1 MLVLGL
7 SGSFSREDVDLT
19 PDMSEGLFHD
29 AAACLIKDG
38 ALLAAVEEER
48 FNRIKKTSK
57 FPVNAIR
64 ACLNVA
70 NVSPSEI
77 HAVGHYF
84 QENTIDHV
92 LSDHY
97 IRSNHLPLRY
107 SRELITDHLR
117 NEFDLDLPGDR
128 LVYAEHHVT
137 HALSC
142 FVRSGMKEALVVVMD
157 GRGEDHSTTIYRGNQ
172 GRLER
177 LATYD
182 IGKSLGQFYLTAI
195 RLLGYGL
202 GDEYKIMGLAPY
214 GNADKYRDLFDSM
227 YFLRDKGDYLLRPV
241 TAVFS
246 RTILPPRRKGQEFT
260 QQHIDFAAGVQQTLE
275 NIALHVLGYWAKHT
289 GLPNLCFVGGVAHNS
304 TLNGRI
310 LQSGR
315 FREVFIHPASHDG
328 GSAEGA
334 ALAAAYHMGAPSFRQ
349 PRMRS
354 ACVGPDLGTT
364 AEIEKE
370 LAAWTELIEWERPAD
385 IVECAAGLLAEGA
398 VLGWA
403 YGPSEYGPR
412 ALGNRSI
419 LADARPSEN
428 KQRINSMIKK
438 RESYRPFAP
447 VVTASAAADYFDLP
461 DTVANYDFMS
471 FCVNVREHR
480 RAELGAVTHID
491 GSARV
496 QVIDPVSNERFHRL
510 VERFGELTG
519 TPVLL
524 NTSFNNNAEPIVQTA
539 QDALTCF
546 LTTELDF
553 LVIEDFLIR
562 RRPGRELALD
572 DMVLE
577 FRPVTRLVKSNR
589 LTLAG
594 VREVILEIYL
604 DHPKGS
610 HAEVSPAA
618 YALLDAADGVQT
630 IESLADAVSGLTTE
644 VRRELHALWEQRFFA
659 LRPGASPRP
668 VRRPAADLRPAIHE
682 SHVQLRCHST

>member
-7 SGSFSREDVDLT
+7 SGSFSSEDADLV
-19 PDMSEGLFHD
+19 PNMAQGLFHD
-29 AAACLIKDG
+29 AAACLIRDG
-38 ALLAAVEEER
+38 KLLAAVEEER

-64 ACLNVA
+64 ACLEVA

-77 HAVGHYF
+77 YAVGHYF
-84 QENTIDHV
+84 QEDLVDLWLHDEYLRN
-92 LSDHY
+92 
-97 IRSNHLPLRY
+97 NHLPLRY

-117 NEFDLDLPGDR
+117 SEFDLDLPGDR
-128 LVYAEHHVT
+128 LLYAEHHVT

-157 GRGEDHSTTIYRGNQ
+157 GRGERHSTTIYHGIQ
-172 GRLER
+172 GRLES

-182 IGKSLGQFYLTAI
+182 IGKSLGHFYAEAI
-195 RLLGYGL
+195 RLLAYGL
-202 GDEYKIMGLAPY
+202 GDEYKVMGLAPY
-214 GNADKYRDLFDSM
+214 GNADTYRDLFDSL
-227 YFLRDKGDYLLRPV
+227 YSLGDHGDYELRSLIR
-241 TAVFS
+241 AFS
-246 RTILPPRRKGQEFT
+246 STIFPPRRKGQEFT
-260 QQHIDFAAGVQQTLE
+260 QQHMDFAAGVQQTLE

-304 TLNGRI
+304 TLNGLI
-310 LQSGR
+310 LQSSK
-315 FREVFIHPASHDG
+315 FREVFIHPASHDA

-349 PRMRS
+349 PRMRTAS
-354 ACVGPDLGTT
+354 VGPSLGTT

-370 LAAWTELIEWERPAD
+370 LGAWNELIESERPAD
-385 IVECAAGLLAEGA
+385 IVECGAQLLAEGA

-403 YGPSEYGPR
+403 FGPSEYGPR

-428 KQRINSMIKK
+428 KQRINSMVKK

-447 VVTASAAADYFDLP
+447 VVTAAAAAQYFDLP
-461 DTVANYDFMS
+461 ETLANYDFMS
-471 FCVNVREHR
+471 FVVSVREDR
-480 RAELGAVTHID
+480 KAELGAVTHID
-491 GSARV
+491 GSARI
-496 QVIDPVSNERFHRL
+496 QVVDPMSNERFHRL
-510 VERFGELTG
+510 VQRFGELTG

-524 NTSFNNNAEPIVQTA
+524 NTSFNNNAEPIVQSV

-553 LVIEDFLIR
+553 LVIEDFLVR
-562 RRPGRELALD
+562 RRPGRLLAFD
-572 DMVLE
+572 SMVLQ
-577 FRPVTRLVKSNR
+577 FRPVTRLVKRNR

-594 VREVILEIYL
+594 AREVIFEIYL

-610 HAEVSPAA
+610 HAEVSPPAF
-618 YALLDAADGVQT
+618 ALLDAADGVRT
-630 IESLADAVSGLTTE
+630 IESLADAVGGLSTE
-644 VRRELHALWEQRFFA
+644 IRRELYSLWQQRFFA
-659 LRPGASPRP
+659 LRPQGF
-668 VRRPAADLRPAIHE
+668 VK
-682 SHVQLRCHST
+682 V

>member
-7 SGSFSREDVDLT
+7 SGSFSREDVDLL
-19 PDMSEGLFHD
+19 PDMSDGLFHD

-38 ALLAAVEEER
+38 VPLAAVEEER

-64 ACLNVA
+64 ACLDVA

-84 QENTIDHV
+84 QENIIDD
-92 LSDHY
+92 LLNEHY
-97 IRSNHLPLRY
+97 IRSNDIPLRY
-107 SRELITDHLR
+107 SRDLITEPLSS
-117 NEFDLDLPGDR
+117 EFDLDLPDDR

-157 GRGEDHSTTIYRGNQ
+157 GRGEEHSATIYRGIQ
-172 GRLER
+172 GRLEV

-182 IGKSLGQFYLTAI
+182 IGKSLGHFYLAAT
-195 RLLGYGL
+195 RLLGYGF

-214 GNADKYRDLFDSM
+214 GNPDTYRDLFDSM
-227 YFLRDKGDYLLRPV
+227 YFLRNNGDYLLRPV
-241 TAVFS
+241 TRVFP
-246 RTILPPRRKGQEFT
+246 RTVLSPRRKGQEFT

-275 NIALHVLGYWAKHT
+275 NIVLHVLGYWAKHT

-310 LQSGR
+310 LQTGR

-334 ALAAAYHMGAPSFRQ
+334 ALAAAYHMGAASFRQ
-349 PRMRS
+349 PRLRS
-354 ACVGPDLGTT
+354 ACLGPDLGTT

-370 LAAWTELIEWERPAD
+370 LDAWTELIEWELSAN

-403 YGPSEYGPR
+403 CGPSEYGPR

-461 DTVANYDFMS
+461 ETLANYDFMS

-496 QVIDPVSNERFHRL
+496 QIIDPVSNERFHNL
-510 VERFGELTG
+510 VRRFGELTG

-524 NTSFNNNAEPIVQTA
+524 NTSFNNNAEPIIQTV

-562 RRPGRELALD
+562 RRSGHELALD
-572 DMVLE
+572 DMIVK
-577 FRPVTRLVKSNR
+577 FRPVTRLVKRNR
-589 LTLAG
+589 QTLAG
-594 VREVILEIYL
+594 VREVTLEIYL

-618 YALLDAADGVQT
+618 YALLEAADGVQT
-630 IESLADAVSGLTTE
+630 IESLADAVGGLTTE
-644 VRRELHALWEQRFFA
+644 VRRELFALWQQRFFA
-659 LRPGASPRP
+659 LRPRASSRP
-668 VRRPAADLRPAIHE
+668 
-682 SHVQLRCHST
+682 

>member
-19 PDMSEGLFHD
+19 PDMAQGIFHD
-29 AAACLIKDG
+29 AAACLIRDG

-64 ACLNVA
+64 ACLDVA
-70 NVSPSEI
+70 NVKPSEI
-77 HAVGHYF
+77 YAVGHYF
-84 QENTIDHV
+84 QEEPIDE
-92 LSDHY
+92 LLNEHY
-97 IRSNHLPLRY
+97 IRYNDLPLRY
-107 SRELITDHLR
+107 SRELITDRLR
-117 NEFDLDLPGDR
+117 NEFDLDMPGDR
-128 LVYAEHHVT
+128 LLYAEHHVT

-157 GRGEDHSTTIYRGNQ
+157 GRGERHSTTIYRGIH
-172 GRLER
+172 GRLES

-182 IGKSLGQFYLTAI
+182 IGKSLGHFYAAAI

-214 GNADKYRDLFDSM
+214 GNTDTYRDLFDSM
-227 YFLRDKGDYLLRPV
+227 YLLGDHGDYRIRPV
-241 TAVFS
+241 SRVFS
-246 RTILPPRRKGQEFT
+246 PTVFPPRRKGQEFT
-260 QQHIDFAAGVQQTLE
+260 QQHMDFAAGVQQTLE
-275 NIALHVLGYWAKHT
+275 NIALHVIGHWAKHT

-310 LQSGR
+310 LQSGK

-334 ALAAAYHMGAPSFRQ
+334 ALAAASHMGAPPFNQ

-354 ACVGPDLGTT
+354 ASVGPDLGTT
-364 AEIEKE
+364 TEIEKE
-370 LAAWTELIEWERPAD
+370 LDVWNDLIESERPAD
-385 IVECAAGLLAEGA
+385 IVESAAQLLAEGA
-398 VLGWA
+398 VLAWA
-403 YGPSEYGPR
+403 HGPSEYGPR

-428 KQRINSMIKK
+428 KQRINSMVKK
-438 RESYRPFAP
+438 REGYRPFAP
-447 VVTASAAADYFDLP
+447 VVTTAAAADYFDLP
-461 DTVANYDFMS
+461 ETRANYDFMS
-471 FCVNVREHR
+471 FVVNVREDR
-480 RAELGAVTHID
+480 QAELGAVTHVD

-496 QVIDPVSNERFHRL
+496 QVVDPMSNERFHRL
-510 VERFGELTG
+510 VQRFGELTG

-524 NTSFNNNAEPIVQTA
+524 NTSFNNNAEPIVQSV

-546 LTTELDF
+546 LTTELDY

-562 RRPGRELALD
+562 RRPGRLLAFD
-572 DMVLE
+572 NMVLE
-577 FRPVTRLVKSNR
+577 FRPVTRLVKRNR

-594 VREVILEIYL
+594 AREVIFEIYL

-610 HAEVSPAA
+610 HAEVSSPT
-618 YALLDAADGVQT
+618 YALLDAADGLQT
-630 IESLADAVSGLTTE
+630 IESLADTAGGLSTE
-644 VRRELHALWEQRFFA
+644 IRRELYSLWQQRFFA
-659 LRPGASPRP
+659 LRPR
-668 VRRPAADLRPAIHE
+668 AADR
-682 SHVQLRCHST
+682 SM